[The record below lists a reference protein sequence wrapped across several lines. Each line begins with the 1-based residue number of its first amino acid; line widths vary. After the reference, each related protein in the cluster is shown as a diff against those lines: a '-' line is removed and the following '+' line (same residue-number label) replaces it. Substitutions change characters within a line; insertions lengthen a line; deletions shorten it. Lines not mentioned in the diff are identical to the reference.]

1 MGCRVLAAAL
11 ALLIPA
17 GLTAARAQTPQP
29 TCSNPELPQ
38 GLSFPTVS
46 STLPFDATFPQD
58 INNNPNLPIQQL
70 VDQLQQGFDIFS
82 WASFVALNWPSNPD
96 GTPMDG
102 PITSNP
108 TAPRV
113 WEAYIDATGVFK
125 SQGGPARPLGGD
137 EHLPGVRR
145 A

>member
-1 MGCRVLAAAL
+1 MRRRVLAAGL

-17 GLTAARAQTPQP
+17 GLTAARAQQQL
-29 TCSNPELPQ
+29 TCNNADPPP
-38 GLSFPTVS
+38 GPSFPTVS
-46 STLPFDATFPQD
+46 STLPFDAPFPSGSD
-58 INNNPNLPIQQL
+58 VPPSAPT
-70 VDQLQQGFDIFS
+70 VDQVQQAFDIFS

-113 WEAYIDATGVFK
+113 WEAYINATGVFK
-125 SQGGPARPLGGD
+125 AQGAPPDPWGD
-137 EHLPGVRR
+137 GHFPGVGR